1 MCGIFGL
8 LSPGDIRCTATQARK
23 LIESFYI
30 LSESRGK
37 EAAGAALLVGDQ
49 IEIVKAPV
57 RGSDFLG
64 LEEARVITDGFVG
77 SFESGRPFALI
88 GHTRM
93 VTNGSDHVHGN
104 NQPVVRDGLVA
115 IHNGIIVNEKALW
128 DGMPGVQRHFE
139 VDTEVV
145 LALCN
150 RRLTT
155 ARGLV
160 DALAHTMRDLQGAN
174 SIALMSAGHDGI
186 VLATANGS
194 MFVVHHIP
202 TGLTAFASERSIL
215 EKIVDIGLRPFL
227 PIAKDAVVQL
237 LPGELTAL
245 PLNKPTPVATRWSEA
260 PCHVLATRLSPR
272 TVSDHVTA
280 NIRSATIA
288 TSVNVS
294 RHAEIETL
302 TIIDWDAIRS

>member
-1 MCGIFGL
+1 
-8 LSPGDIRCTATQARK
+8 
-23 LIESFYI
+23 
-30 LSESRGK
+30 
-37 EAAGAALLVGDQ
+37 
-49 IEIVKAPV
+49 
-57 RGSDFLG
+57 
-64 LEEARVITDGFVG
+64 
-77 SFESGRPFALI
+77 
-88 GHTRM
+88 
-93 VTNGSDHVHGN
+93 
-104 NQPVVRDGLVA
+104 
-115 IHNGIIVNEKALW
+115 
-128 DGMPGVQRHFE
+128 
-139 VDTEVV
+139 
-145 LALCN
+145 
-150 RRLTT
+150 
-155 ARGLV
+155 
-160 DALAHTMRDLQGAN
+160 
-174 SIALMSAGHDGI
+174 MSAGHDGI

-302 TIIDWDAIRS
+302 TIIDWDAIRSLRRCTKCVLPETFPFIRFDGSGVCNFCNNHRPHALKGETKLRQELESVRRGDGKPEILFPISGGRDSCYALHVVVRDFGIKPVAYTYDWGMVTDLARRNISRMCGALGI